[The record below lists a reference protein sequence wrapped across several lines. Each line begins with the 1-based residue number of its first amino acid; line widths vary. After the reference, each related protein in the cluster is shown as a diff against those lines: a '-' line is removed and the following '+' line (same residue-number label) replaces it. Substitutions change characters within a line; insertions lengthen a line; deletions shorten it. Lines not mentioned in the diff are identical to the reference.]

1 MTSREPG
8 RKPILAKLLDR
19 PMMPRYFF
27 NIRNHDSDNI
37 VDDEGIDLPDLE
49 AAKVEAQNDIID
61 LLNSRS
67 IALGNHWPQ
76 WSIDICDSRGNVLL
90 VVPFS
95 NN

>member
-1 MTSREPG
+1 MERCCQP
-8 RKPILAKLLDR
+8 KDR
-19 PMMPRYFF
+19 PSMPKFFF
-27 NIRNHDSDNI
+27 NIRKHDDANI

-49 AAKVEAQNDIID
+49 AAKAEAQQDIID
-61 LLNSRS
+61 LMNSRS
-67 IALGNHWPQ
+67 TALGQYWPQ